1 MFLILAISVVLIY
14 FSVYF
19 AFYRK
24 KVYPKPDGLVF
35 NFLELFNPVI
45 FVKSSLVFV
54 IFFSWELFTLFAK
67 LTN

>member
-19 AFYRK
+19 AIYRK
-24 KVYPKPDGLVF
+24 KVYPKPDSLMF
-35 NFLELFNPVI
+35 YYLELFNPVI

>member
-1 MFLILAISVVLIY
+1 MFFILAISVFFIY

-19 AFYRK
+19 SIYRK
-24 KVYPKPDGLVF
+24 KVYPKPDGLVY

-45 FVKSSLVFV
+45 LIKSSLVFV
-54 IFFSWELFTLFAK
+54 IFFSWELFTLFSR